1 MIDKTMTMCYDTNTM
16 EKEAYY
22 NLKAVLKQTGLKADT
37 LRAWERRYGLP
48 SPRRSE
54 GGHRLYSRR
63 EIETIKWLI
72 ARQEEGLSI
81 SRAVD
86 LWEQIRTAGRDPLI
100 ESPPDT
106 TAAAPVLVMGE
117 TVAELRQEWTAACL
131 AYDERLAEQVLAQA
145 FALYSPETVALEVLQ
160 KAASHLG
167 DAWARGEI
175 TVQQEHFCS
184 GLAVRRLQALI
195 MGTPPPSRP
204 GRILIACPPHE
215 EHVIS
220 LLVLTFLLRRRG
232 RGVIYLGANV
242 PLERLETVVQAA
254 RPRLVILAA
263 QLPHTAATLQ
273 EMASTLQRAG
283 VRVAYG
289 GLAFNLAPNL
299 RQHVDGHF
307 LGETVDQ
314 ALPAIDALLEG
325 PAVQ

>member
-1 MIDKTMTMCYDTNTM
+1 M
-16 EKEAYY
+16 EKEPFY
-22 NLKAVLKQTGLKADT
+22 NLKAVLRQTGLKADT

-48 SPRRSE
+48 SPKRSE

-86 LWEQIRTAGRDPLI
+86 LWEQIRAQGRDPLSSSLP
-100 ESPPDT
+100 EPA
-106 TAAAPVLVMGE
+106 AAAPVLSGE
-117 TVAELRQEWTAACL
+117 TVAELRQEWTSACL
-131 AYDERLAEQVLAQA
+131 DYDEQRAEQVLAQA
-145 FALYSPETVALEVLQ
+145 FALYPPETVALELLQ
-160 KAASHLG
+160 KAASQIG
-167 DAWARGEI
+167 DAWFRGEI

-195 MGTPPPSRP
+195 MGAPPPSRP
-204 GRILIACPPHE
+204 GRIVIACPPHE

-232 RGVIYLGANV
+232 FEVIYLGANV
-242 PLERLETVVQAA
+242 PLERLETLVQAA
-254 RPRLVILAA
+254 RPQLVILAA
-263 QLPHTAATLQ
+263 QLQDTAATLQ
-273 EMASTLQRAG
+273 EMASSLRRAG

-289 GLAFNLAPNL
+289 GLAFNLAPDL
-299 RQHVDGHF
+299 RQRVAGHF

-325 PAVQ
+325 PAF

>member
-1 MIDKTMTMCYDTNTM
+1 MDT
-16 EKEAYY
+16 EPFY
-22 NLKAVLKQTGLKADT
+22 NLKAVLRQTGLKADT

-48 SPRRSE
+48 NPKRSE

-86 LWEQIRTAGRDPLI
+86 LWEQILSAGGDPVGHSRP
-100 ESPPDT
+100 ES
-106 TAAAPVLVMGE
+106 TAAAPVLVVGE
-117 TVAELRQEWTAACL
+117 TVAVLREAWTSACL
-131 AYDERLAEQVLAQA
+131 DYDEQRAEQVLTQA
-145 FALYSPETVALEVLQ
+145 FALYPPETVALELLQ
-160 KAASHLG
+160 RAMSQVG
-167 DAWARGEI
+167 ESWSRGAV

-195 MGTPPPSRP
+195 MGAPPPSRR
-204 GRILIACPPHE
+204 GRIVIACPPRE

-232 RGVIYLGANV
+232 REVIYLGANV
-242 PLERLETVVQAA
+242 PLERLESLVRAA
-254 RPRLVILAA
+254 RPQLVILAA
-263 QLPHTAATLQ
+263 QLHDTAASLQ
-273 EMASTLQRAG
+273 DMASSLERAG
-283 VRVAYG
+283 VRVAFG
-289 GLAFNLAPNL
+289 GLIFNLAPDL
-299 RQHVDGHF
+299 RQQISGHF

-314 ALPAIDALLEG
+314 ALPAIDALLES

>member
-1 MIDKTMTMCYDTNTM
+1 MAAM
-16 EKEAYY
+16 EQEAYY

-54 GGHRLYSRR
+54 GGHRLYSER

-86 LWEQIRTAGRDPLI
+86 LWQQLLAQGRDPLGD
-100 ESPPDT
+100 SPPE
-106 TAAAPVLVMGE
+106 AAPPAPLLVEGE
-117 TVAELRQEWTAACL
+117 TVADLRQQWTAACL
-131 AYDERLAEQVLAQA
+131 AYDERRAEQALAQA
-145 FALYSPETVALEVLQ
+145 FALYPPETVVLELLLR
-160 KAASHLG
+160 ASSHIG
-167 DAWARGEI
+167 DAWAAGEI

-195 MGTPPPSRP
+195 LGAPPPTLA
-204 GRILIACPPHE
+204 GRIVVACPPRE

-220 LLVLTFLLRRRG
+220 LLALTLLLRRRG
-232 RGVIYLGANV
+232 RDVLYLGANV
-242 PLERLETVVQAA
+242 PVERLEALVRAA
-254 RPRLVILAA
+254 RPQLVVLAA
-263 QLPHTAATLQ
+263 QLEDTAATLQ
-273 EMASTLQRAG
+273 DMAAALQRAG
-283 VRVAYG
+283 ARVGFG
-289 GLAFNLAPNL
+289 GRIFNLEPHL
-299 RQHVDGHF
+299 RHQVAGHF

-325 PAVQ
+325 PSVR